1 MKLHITFIVV
11 IGVVSAFYGCASHEL
26 QFRISGANIMSQSDM
41 EQLFYAERTVRF
53 SIPGGFANVRYYP
66 DGRQEIEWDN
76 GKDAGR
82 FRIENEEFCSTWE
95 RLRNGAE
102 SCLKVYKVS
111 EYEFEFMSS
120 DGAIVAIMHLK

>member
-1 MKLHITFIVV
+1 MKRYITFIVV
-11 IGVVSAFYGCASHEL
+11 IGVVFVFYSCASHEPR
-26 QFRISGANIMSQSDM
+26 FRILNAKILNKSDM
-41 EQLFYAERTVRF
+41 EQLFYAERTVKF
-53 SIPGGFANVRYYP
+53 SIPGGFATVRYYP

-82 FRIENEEFCSTWE
+82 FRIENGEFCSTWE
-95 RLRNGAE
+95 RLRNGVE

-120 DGAIVAIMHLK
+120 DGAIVAKMHLK

>member
-1 MKLHITFIVV
+1 MKLNITFIVV
-11 IGVVSAFYGCASHEL
+11 IGVFSAFYGCASHEL
-26 QFRISGANIMSQSDM
+26 QFRISGAHIMSQSDM

-53 SIPGGFANVRYYP
+53 SFPGGLATVRYHP

-120 DGAIVAIMHLK
+120 DGAIVATMHLK

>member
-1 MKLHITFIVV
+1 MKRNITFIVV
-11 IGVVSAFYGCASHEL
+11 IGVVSAFYGCASHEP

-53 SIPGGFANVRYYP
+53 SIPGGFATVRYYP

-76 GKDAGR
+76 GKDTGR

-111 EYEFEFMSS
+111 EDEYEFMSS
-120 DGAIVAIMHLK
+120 DGAIVATMHLK